1 MNAIIVDDEP
11 RAIEL
16 LKSYLQ
22 HFDAIELSAT
32 FRNGLKAFDYLKK
45 HPVDLVFLDIN
56 MPDISGLSLSQMI
69 ASETKI
75 IFTTAHAEFAVDSY
89 DVQALDYLLKPI
101 SLERFTKAI
110 GKALQAQQKK
120 AAATL
125 NLKSGPENHIVN
137 IDDILYLQK
146 DGNYMIYRTAGQE
159 ILARESTAR
168 ALENLPW
175 WFRRIHKSYIVNTR
189 KISSYSSSHVMI
201 GKSKLPVGE
210 SFREAFLQS
219 LPGGEL

>member
-1 MNAIIVDDEP
+1 MQAIIVDDEP

-22 HFDAIELSAT
+22 HFDTIELSAT
-32 FRNGLKAFDYLKK
+32 FRNGLKAFDYLGK

-56 MPDISGLSLSQMI
+56 MPDISGLALSQMI

-101 SLERFTKAI
+101 SLERFTKAV
-110 GKALQAQQKK
+110 GKALQAWQGEAGQ
-120 AAATL
+120 TL
-125 NLKSGPENHIVN
+125 IIKSGPQSHIVK
-137 IDDILYLQK
+137 IDEVLFLQK
-146 DGNYMIYRTAGQE
+146 DGNYMIYHAVGQE
-159 ILARESTAR
+159 ILARESTSQ
-168 ALENLPW
+168 ALAKLPS

-189 KISSYSSSHVMI
+189 KISSYSSSHVVI

-219 LPGGEL
+219 LPGGEG